1 MKYIRYAIWAV
12 IAIALVAVALGNRQP
27 VELTLLPEGLADIFA
42 FNTGITLP
50 LYAVI
55 FGGIVVGLLIGF
67 LWEWMREH
75 KHRAEARRQSREAHK
90 LKREVK
96 RLKGEKHGQDE
107 VLALL
112 E

>member
-67 LWEWMREH
+67 LW
-75 KHRAEARRQSREAHK
+75 APFVAQRQSRREAFFFQAHQFS
-90 LKREVK
+90 RSFY
-96 RLKGEKHGQDE
+96 G
-107 VLALL
+107 
-112 E
+112 